1 MPLDTFQ
8 RYHVIGNIHSGCLV
22 CKHWTN
28 VNKAIKSQ
36 GDVLNQNLAAIFFTK
51 VQRNPFNNPEMIL
64 QKLKVVSVNCLSA
77 KLNTSF
83 ANGVCWG

>member
-36 GDVLNQNLAAIFFTK
+36 GDVLNQNLAAIFFSFFYQGTEEPL
-51 VQRNPFNNPEMIL
+51 QQSRNDPTEIE
-64 QKLKVVSVNCLSA
+64 SSI
-77 KLNTSF
+77 S
-83 ANGVCWG
+83 